1 MWQEALQS
9 AHEVSDRAVEA
20 LEQIQETLQ
29 REPAIQESVV
39 QELDVISTSSE
50 SDTESV
56 ATQDEVDQLDV
67 IDSDSESMVT
77 QDEDEQE
84 TVTVPN
90 I

>member
-9 AHEVSDRAVEA
+9 AHKVSDRAVEA
-20 LEQIQETLQ
+20 LEQVKETLQ
-29 REPAIQESVV
+29 QEPATQEPVI

-50 SDTESV
+50 SDNKSV
-56 ATQDEVDQLDV
+56 ATQDEAVQLDV
-67 IDSDSESMVT
+67 IESDTESVVT

-84 TVTVPN
+84 IVTVLH